1 METFNLKIVTL
12 DGIEYDNNVLS
23 VVART
28 ISGDL
33 CIL

>member
-12 DGIEYDNNVLS
+12 DGIEYDNNVFS

-28 ISGDL
+28 ISEMYAF
-33 CIL
+33 